1 MLPTLKTYQNKKC
14 HVADRGRMEV
24 VGSVECVVGEPVIE
38 LNASH
43 PRLEMHREYLA
54 HRGGGGGGGTRDTEG
69 KS

>member
-1 MLPTLKTYQNKKC
+1 
-14 HVADRGRMEV
+14 MEV
-24 VGSVECVVGEPVIE
+24 VGSVEVVGEPVIK

-54 HRGGGGGGGTRDTEG
+54 HRGGGGTQRHRG